1 MIRPAPAFRP
11 RLSAEERRQE
21 ILAAAKSVFGR
32 AGYHGATTREIAA
45 AAGISEALLYQ
56 HFSGKQQLFTELVV
70 GAARDLARRL
80 LEARSAPDPLRASVA
95 AYLDFVE
102 AEGSCY
108 RVFFRQVVSA
118 EPAFQR
124 LFQEL
129 WDHFI
134 RLLQDGVVAGKLR
147 AHALAGMMH
156 ELALWWLQQGRPD
169 KPVLIEAGCRLAAA
183 IAQTEVWDDGT
194 G

>member
-1 MIRPAPAFRP
+1 MTAPAPASRI
-11 RLSAEERRQE
+11 RLSAEERREE
-21 ILAAAKSVFGR
+21 ILAAAKAVFGR

-45 AAGISEALLYQ
+45 TAKVSEALLYQ
-56 HFSGKQQLFTELVV
+56 HFRGKQQLFTELVV
-70 GAARDLARRL
+70 GAAQDLAGRL
-80 LEARSAPDPLRASVA
+80 LEARSASDPLRASVA

-102 AEGSCY
+102 AEGDCY
-108 RVFFRQVVSA
+108 RIFFRQAVLA

-124 LFQEL
+124 LSREL

-134 RLLQDGVVAGKLR
+134 KVLRDGVVTGELR

-156 ELALWWLQQGRPD
+156 ELALWWLDRGRPD
-169 KPVLIEAGCRLAAA
+169 KPALIEAGCRLAAA
-183 IAQTEVWDDGT
+183 IAQTEVWDGGT